1 MPPQGDELGRGMSKS
16 GDLNFLY
23 YEKEMSFLRQ
33 MGRIFAAK
41 YPKVARRLNFTEN
54 LPTDPHIERLIESFA
69 FMSGYLQQDIDNQ
82 FPRISSALLDVLY
95 PFLTTIVPSMAIG
108 QFNHDRKK
116 AITSGSQIPKN
127 FPLFTKSV
135 GGTTCRFRT
144 AFPLELWPIQ
154 TTGVSIV
161 KRDIYTFGNQLAGDE
176 NILKISLKSMG
187 PAFSKLDPKK
197 LRFHIN
203 LPIVS
208 GSSLYRFLFQN
219 SYKIAVVSTDTDSN
233 PIFLKEGSLHQV
245 GFELDE
251 AIIPCPPNAHP
262 AYGLLMEYFHF
273 PQKFMFFDVEN
284 LTFPEG
290 ATTVDILIPLA
301 PFNQE
306 FSIPLDKYSIV
317 LGCSPIVNLY
327 SCVSDP
333 IRFDRKK
340 IEYRL
345 VGDRGRETTCEIYS
359 IEKVFSSG
367 VDGREVSEIFPY
379 FSYNHHEEV
388 SPNRIFW
395 TSRRV
400 PSLKETLPGTDV
412 FLSFVNWD
420 MQPHLPDT
428 SVVYARTLCTNRQLA
443 SRLTANTLLFPEEK
457 IPVESIFCIHTPT
470 EAVYPSLEGATQWK
484 LISNLA
490 LNNQSFSSN
499 IKSLEALKEMLM
511 LYAGSSFSVNEGEI
525 NRLISMTCEP
535 IVRRMGVDAWRG
547 FLQGTGI
554 TLIVD
559 DVDSTGAGVFLLG
572 SVLSRF
578 FALHTDINS
587 FTELSIKS
595 IHQTGILKTW
605 PVVAGAKA
613 FL

>member
-1 MPPQGDELGRGMSKS
+1 MSKS
-16 GDLNFLY
+16 DDLNFLY

-82 FPRISSALLDVLY
+82 FPRISSALLEVLY
-95 PFLTTIVPSMAIG
+95 PFLTTIIPSMAIA
-108 QFNHDRKK
+108 QFNHDTKK
-116 AITSGSQIPKN
+116 AITTGSQIPKN
-127 FPLFTKSV
+127 FPLFTESS
-135 GGTTCRFRT
+135 GGTACRFRT

-154 TTGVSIV
+154 TTGVSLV
-161 KRDIYTFGNQLAGDE
+161 KRDIYTFGNQFLGAE

-203 LPIVS
+203 LPIVT

-219 SYKIAVVSTDTDSN
+219 SYKTAVVASDNEKN
-233 PIFLKEGSLHQV
+233 PIFLEAGSLKPV
-245 GFELDE
+245 GFDLDE
-251 AIIPCPPNAHP
+251 TIIPCPPNANP
-262 AYGLLMEYFHF
+262 AYGLLMEYFYF

-284 LTFPEG
+284 LKFPEG
-290 ATTVDILIPLA
+290 ATEVDILIPLA
-301 PFNQE
+301 SFNEE
-306 FSIPLDKYSIV
+306 FSLPLDQLSII
-317 LGCSPIVNLY
+317 LGCAPIVNLY

-340 IEYRL
+340 IDYRL

-359 IEKVFSSG
+359 IEKVFSAA
-367 VDGREVSEIFPY
+367 VDGREVLEIFPY
-379 FSYNHHEEV
+379 FSYNHHEEAG
-388 SPNRIFW
+388 PNKTFW

-400 PSLKETLPGTDV
+400 PSVRQGLPGTDV
-412 FLSFVNWD
+412 LLSFVNWD
-420 MQPHLPDT
+420 MKPQLPDT
-428 SVVYARTLCTNRQLA
+428 QVVYARTLCTNRQLA
-443 SRLTANTLLFPEEK
+443 SQLTANTLLFPEEK

-470 EAVYPSLEGATQWK
+470 EAVYPPKDGATHWK

-490 LNNQSFSSN
+490 LNHLSFSSH

-511 LYAGSSFSVNEGEI
+511 LYAGNSFSVNQGEI
-525 NRLISMTCEP
+525 DRIISMTCEP
-535 IVRRMGVDAWRG
+535 IVRRMGRDAWRG
-547 FLQGTGI
+547 FVQGTGV

-559 DVDSTGAGVFLLG
+559 DNDSTGPGIFLLG
-572 SVLSRF
+572 SILSQF
-578 FALHTDINS
+578 FALYTDINS
-587 FTELSIKS
+587 VTELSIKS
-595 IHQTGILKTW
+595 IHQEGILKTW
-605 PVVAGAKA
+605 PAIAGTKT
-613 FL
+613 LL

>member
-1 MPPQGDELGRGMSKS
+1 MSKS
-16 GDLNFLY
+16 DDLNFLY
-23 YEKEMSFLRQ
+23 YEKELSFLQQ

-95 PFLTTIVPSMAIG
+95 PFLTTIVPSMAIA
-108 QFNHDRKK
+108 QFNHDTKK
-116 AITSGSQIPKN
+116 AITTASQIPKN
-127 FPLFTKSV
+127 FPLFTESTS
-135 GGTTCRFRT
+135 GTTCRFRT

-161 KRDIYTFGNQLAGDE
+161 KRDIYAFGNQLTSVE
-176 NILKISLKSMG
+176 NILKISIKSMG
-187 PAFSKLDPKK
+187 PALSKLDPKK

-203 LPIVS
+203 LPIVA

-219 SYKIAVVSTDTDSN
+219 SYKIAIVAAENEEN
-233 PIFLKEGSLHQV
+233 PVFLQEGSLKQV
-245 GFELDE
+245 GFDPQET
-251 AIIPCPPNAHP
+251 IIPCPPNAHP
-262 AYGLLMEYFHF
+262 SYGLLMEYFHF
-273 PQKFMFFDVEN
+273 PHKFMFFDVEN
-284 LTFPEG
+284 LKFPEG
-290 ATTVDILIPLA
+290 ATAVDILIPLA

-306 FSIPLDKYSIV
+306 FSLPLDKYSIV
-317 LGCSPIVNLY
+317 LGCVPIINLY
-327 SCVSDP
+327 SCISDP

-340 IEYRL
+340 VEYRL

-359 IEKVFSSG
+359 IEKVFSAA

-388 SPNRIFW
+388 GENRIFW

-400 PSLKETLPGTDV
+400 PAVKDTLPGTDV
-412 FLSFVNWD
+412 LMSFVNWD
-420 MQPHLPDT
+420 MKPQLPDT
-428 SVVYARTLCTNRQLA
+428 QVVYARTLCTNRQLA

-470 EAVYPSLEGATQWK
+470 EAVYPPSEGATQWK

-490 LNNQSFSSN
+490 LNHLSFSSD

-511 LYAGSSFSVNEGEI
+511 LYAGSSFPVNEAEI
-525 NRLISMTCEP
+525 NRIISMTCEP
-535 IVRRMGVDAWRG
+535 VVRRMGADAWRG
-547 FLQGTGI
+547 FVQGTGV

-559 DVDSTGAGVFLLG
+559 DSDSTGAGVFLLG
-572 SVLSRF
+572 AVLSQF

-605 PVVAGAKA
+605 PAVTGAKA
-613 FL
+613 LL